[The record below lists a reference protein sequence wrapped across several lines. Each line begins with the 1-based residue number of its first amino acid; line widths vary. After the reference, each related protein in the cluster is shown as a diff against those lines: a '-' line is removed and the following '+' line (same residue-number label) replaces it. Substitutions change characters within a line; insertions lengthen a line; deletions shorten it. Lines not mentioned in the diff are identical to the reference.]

1 MWEGWTA
8 LARLKWEC
16 IPKKY
21 RFAAG
26 DGRLTPQKLRYIECE
41 PPMSTTLKS
50 ASDVITQRIAEVTK
64 PVSGPALPAK
74 KGPLTWEEEELE
86 NYEPKRAVAVEEK
99 RKADARAALLVR
111 QLPHQWT
118 ALCEVMS
125 IRCDSVNTKAG
136 RTVLRGAMP
145 DPNRLEIRR
154 EDDQAFVV
162 QFDPEKK
169 KVAFNGKV
177 LGFERIY
184 ELVVQER
191 DGVDAT
197 AWFSQTTLATEQTD
211 DLAKGMLSTLLRFN
225 Q

>member
-1 MWEGWTA
+1 MTPTA
-8 LARLKWEC
+8 Q
-16 IPKKY
+16 
-21 RFAAG
+21 AASEAIS
-26 DGRLTPQKLRYIECE
+26 K
-41 PPMSTTLKS
+41 
-50 ASDVITQRIAEVTK
+50 RIAEVTK
-64 PVSGPALPAK
+64 PVEGVAAPEK
-74 KGPLTWEEEELE
+74 KRILTWEEEELE
-86 NYEPKRAVAVEEK
+86 NYEPKRAVAVEVK
-99 RKADARAALLVR
+99 LKADARAALLLR
-111 QLPHQWT
+111 QLPHQWS
-118 ALCEVMS
+118 ALCEIMS
-125 IRCDSVNTKAG
+125 IRCESVNTKAG

-154 EDDQAFVV
+154 EDEQGFVV

-197 AWFSQTTLATEQTD
+197 AWFSQTTLLTEQTD
-211 DLAKGMLSTLLRFN
+211 DLAKGMISTLLRFD

>member
-1 MWEGWTA
+1 
-8 LARLKWEC
+8 
-16 IPKKY
+16 
-21 RFAAG
+21 
-26 DGRLTPQKLRYIECE
+26 
-41 PPMSTTLKS
+41 MSTTLKS

-86 NYEPKRAVAVEEK
+86 NYEPKRAVAVEAK

-111 QLPHQWT
+111 QLPHQWK

-154 EDDQAFVV
+154 EDDEGFVV

-169 KVAFNGKV
+169 KVSFNGKV